1 MKKSL
6 VIALALFSTCAMASN
21 NYDEIVKA
29 DLARVVKVQPITNT
43 RYYTVP
49 RQSCT
54 MVEEVVP
61 AQPPV
66 SGVPIDQ
73 NQKRVT
79 ERCITYSDREFKQ
92 DIIGFDVTFEYQSQ
106 LRTVRMN
113 YDPGNTVRIKT
124 VTKVFVIE

>member
-6 VIALALFSTCAMASN
+6 VIALALFSTSVMASN
-21 NYDEIVKA
+21 NYDELVKA
-29 DLARVVKVQPITNT
+29 DLARVVKVQPVTNT
-43 RYYTVP
+43 RY
-49 RQSCT
+49 CT

-61 AQPPV
+61 SQAPV
-66 SGVPIDQ
+66 SGAPIDQ

-92 DIIGFDVTFEYQSQ
+92 DIIGFNVTFEYQSQ

-124 VTKVFVIE
+124 VTKIFVIE